1 MEESSGG
8 VELREITAALRRGRL
23 WIVGGTLAGLLA
35 GAAVAF
41 GITPRYQARTTVLIS
56 SDIAGA
62 TSTLSRLSGMLG
74 AIGGGLPNSTLETQV
89 AILESRT
96 VLGEVADS
104 LGLQVQVLEPAR
116 VEPLGLFSAI
126 RVEADAAPREYR
138 FERTG
143 DVYAV
148 TGEGYRET
156 VASGAT
162 LRLPEAS
169 LTLRDGE
176 LPREF
181 RIAVASR
188 ESTIDEVEDALK
200 LSTDQGDVV
209 ELKFRSTAPAVSAGV
224 LNRMV
229 RTYLR
234 RRTTTDRGLNR
245 YRYDFLSAHVDSIR
259 AQLTHAEEALRR
271 QQESSG
277 ILDPEV
283 QGQSEL
289 ERAMEVQAELETVSV
304 EARAL
309 EQIVERGRRSGHVSA
324 RELAAY
330 PSLLKTPAV
339 SNLLS
344 RLLQME
350 SDRTKLLGRLQ
361 EQDPEVV
368 TLDRMIAQADGQL
381 MNVVEDYLAG
391 LHRQEDG
398 LRREL
403 GSYQARLGG
412 LPSQSELAY
421 RRQREVKRLSE
432 TLIAL
437 QSQLV
442 QARLDAI
449 TEGGEVRQVDVAIP
463 PRLPV
468 FPNRPLSLFGG
479 LLGGIFFGMVAAV
492 AAGRRRQLLDEAWE
506 VELATGIRAVDFDP
520 RLPLGYGESGSGQTL
535 LVVPVGGGDSAMRV
549 GEQIARTAALQGE
562 NPVLADLRG
571 AKAREGATRAISPVA
586 VAALREGEEGGE
598 RGSLTVLK
606 DGYACYP
613 AAGAATTATPR
624 AVLETLEERYA
635 PVVAVLPE
643 MGSIEAAGAL
653 RPGRLLVLSAVA
665 GRVSRRELA
674 ATVALCRQMDVRPV
688 GVVLLPGRDEGAQ
701 G

>member
-1 MEESSGG
+1 MEEANGG

-23 WIVGGTLAGLLA
+23 WIVWGAVAGLLA

-62 TSTLSRLSGMLG
+62 TSTLSKLSGMLG
-74 AIGGGLPNSTLETQV
+74 AMGGGLANSTLETQV

-96 VLGEVADS
+96 VLGEVVDS
-104 LGLQVQVLEPAR
+104 LGLQIQLLKPAR
-116 VEPLGLFSAI
+116 TAPLGLFSTI
-126 RVEADAAPREYR
+126 HVDPDAASREYR
-138 FERTG
+138 FRRSG
-143 DVYAV
+143 DEYEV
-148 TGEGYRET
+148 TGEGFRGS
-156 VASGAT
+156 VAPGAT
-162 LRLPEAS
+162 LRLPDAVV
-169 LTLRDGE
+169 TLRNDV

-188 ESTIDEVEDALK
+188 ESRIDEAEDALK
-200 LSTDQGDVV
+200 LSTDQGEVV
-209 ELKFRSTAPAVSAGV
+209 ELKFRSTAPAVSAGL

-234 RRTTTDRGLNR
+234 RRTTTDRGINR
-245 YRYDFLSAHVDSIR
+245 YRYDFLSAHVDSIQ
-259 AQLTHAEEALRR
+259 AQLTRAEESLRQ

-277 ILDPEV
+277 VLDPEV

-289 ERAMEVQAELETVSV
+289 ERAMEVQAELEAVSV
-304 EARAL
+304 EARSL

-330 PSLLKTPAV
+330 PSLLKTAAV
-339 SNLLS
+339 SSLLS
-344 RLLQME
+344 RLLEME
-350 SDRTKLLGRLQ
+350 TERTKLLGRLK
-361 EQDPEVV
+361 ERDPEVV
-368 TLDRMIAQADGQL
+368 TLDQMIAQSDSQL
-381 MNVVEDYLAG
+381 MSVVEDYLAG
-391 LHRQEDG
+391 LHRQEEG
-398 LRREL
+398 LRGDL
-403 GSYQARLGG
+403 GGYQTRLGG
-412 LPSQSELAY
+412 LPAQSELAY

-449 TEGGEVRQVDVAIP
+449 TEGGEVRQVDVAVP
-463 PRLPV
+463 PKLPV
-468 FPNRPLSLFGG
+468 FPNRPLSLSGG

-492 AAGRRRQLLDEAWE
+492 VAGRRRQSLDETWE
-506 VELATGIRAVDFDP
+506 VEMATGVRTVEFDP
-520 RLPLGYGESGSGQTL
+520 RLPLGYGEAGSGQTL
-535 LVVPVGGGDSAMRV
+535 LIVPVGGGDSALRV

-571 AKAREGATRAISPVA
+571 GGTRDSATRATSPVA
-586 VAALREGEEGGE
+586 VAARREGEEGGE
-598 RGSLTVLK
+598 RTSLTVMK

-613 AAGAATTATPR
+613 AAGAASTATPR

-643 MGSIEAAGAL
+643 MGNTETVGAL
-653 RPGRLLVLSAVA
+653 RPGRLIVLSAVSR
-665 GRVSRRELA
+665 RVSRRELV
-674 ATVALCRQMDVRPV
+674 ATVALCHQMDVRPV
-688 GVVLLPGRDEGAQ
+688 GVVLLRRGVGDERA
-701 G
+701 

>member
-1 MEESSGG
+1 M
-8 VELREITAALRRGRL
+8 
-23 WIVGGTLAGLLA
+23 
-35 GAAVAF
+35 
-41 GITPRYQARTTVLIS
+41 
-56 SDIAGA
+56 
-62 TSTLSRLSGMLG
+62 
-74 AIGGGLPNSTLETQV
+74 GGGLSNSTLETQV

-96 VLGEVADS
+96 VLGEVVDS
-104 LGLQVQVLEPAR
+104 LGLQIQVLEPAR
-116 VEPLGLFSAI
+116 TEPLGLFSTI
-126 RVEADAAPREYR
+126 RVEADAASREYR
-138 FERTG
+138 FRRSG
-143 DVYAV
+143 DEYEV
-148 TGEGYRET
+148 TGESFHER
-156 VASGAT
+156 VAPGAT
-162 LRLPEAS
+162 LRLPDAM
-169 LTLRDGE
+169 LTLGNEE
-176 LPREF
+176 LPPEF

-188 ESTIDEVEDALK
+188 ESRIDEAEEALK
-200 LSTDQGDVV
+200 LSTDQGEVV
-209 ELKFRSTAPAVSAGV
+209 ELTFRSTAPAVSADV
-224 LNRMV
+224 LNQMV

-234 RRTTTDRGLNR
+234 RRTTTDRGINR

-259 AQLTHAEEALRR
+259 AQLTRAEESLR
-271 QQESSG
+271 QQQETSG

-304 EARAL
+304 EERAL

-330 PSLLKTPAV
+330 PSLLKTAAV

-368 TLDRMIAQADGQL
+368 TLDRMIAQADSQL

-391 LHRQEDG
+391 LHRQEEG
-398 LRREL
+398 LRRDL
-403 GSYQARLGG
+403 GGYQARLGG
-412 LPSQSELAY
+412 LPAQSELAY

-449 TEGGEVRQVDVAIP
+449 TEGGEVRQVDVAVP
-463 PRLPV
+463 PKLPV

-479 LLGGIFFGMVAAV
+479 LLGGVFFGMVAAV
-492 AAGRRRQLLDEAWE
+492 AAGRRRQPLDEAWE
-506 VELATGIRAVDFDP
+506 VEMATGVRAVEFDP
-520 RLPLGYGESGSGQTL
+520 RLPLGYGEAGSGQTL
-535 LVVPVGGGDSAMRV
+535 LVVPVGSGDSALRV

-571 AKAREGATRAISPVA
+571 GVARESATRAISPVA
-586 VAALREGEEGGE
+586 VAALREGEDGGE
-598 RGSLTVLK
+598 RPSLTVMK

-613 AAGAATTATPR
+613 AAGPASTATPR

-643 MGSIEAAGAL
+643 MGSTETVGAL
-653 RPGRLLVLSAVA
+653 RPGRLVVLSAVS
-665 GRVSRRELA
+665 GRVSRKELV
-674 ATVALCRQMDVRPV
+674 ATVALCQQMDVRPV
-688 GVVLLPGRDEGAQ
+688 GVVLLSRGGRDDRA
-701 G
+701 